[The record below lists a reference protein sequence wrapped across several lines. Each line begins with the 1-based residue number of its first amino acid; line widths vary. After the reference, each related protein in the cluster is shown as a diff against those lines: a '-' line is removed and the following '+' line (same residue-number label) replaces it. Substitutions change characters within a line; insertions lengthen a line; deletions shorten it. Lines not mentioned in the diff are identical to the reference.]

1 MENSRTR
8 AKLVQVI
15 SRSQSLDLS
24 TTAVTRYRAD
34 GGTAAAIR
42 EALRQAG
49 LFDADNSVGLS
60 EGEVKKL

>member
-24 TTAVTRYRAD
+24 TTTVTRYRAD
-34 GGTAAAIR
+34 GGTASETEHGETEL
-42 EALRQAG
+42 EAQEP
-49 LFDADNSVGLS
+49 ST
-60 EGEVKKL
+60 